1 MQVKLHFNGSIST
14 GCIKSGKDSAAP
26 LASFIA
32 LYNRKAKDKVS
43 LSLANLLYGDFITRP
58 RGLVPPV
65 GRDSGP
71 SPSQGL
77 GTPGL
82 LPGDYRVA
90 ADVSSAP
97 TKTILKES

>member
-1 MQVKLHFNGSIST
+1 MQVKLHFNGLHQIRQ
-14 GCIKSGKDSAAP
+14 GFRRPVRAV
-26 LASFIA
+26 FA
-32 LYNRKAKDKVS
+32 LHNSRAKDKVS

-90 ADVSSAP
+90 ADVSP
-97 TKTILKES
+97 LKLKTMLKK